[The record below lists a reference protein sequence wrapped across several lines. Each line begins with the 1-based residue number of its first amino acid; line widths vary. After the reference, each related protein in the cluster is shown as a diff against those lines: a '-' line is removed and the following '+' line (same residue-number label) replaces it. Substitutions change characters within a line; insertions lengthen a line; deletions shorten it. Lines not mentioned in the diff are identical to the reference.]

1 VNVPLHLSNINRYSS
16 YSDFIAALPQAVR
29 DTLNDRLTVNEKAAF
44 IDAVVSLAHR
54 CVQVG
59 KEAGRADTER
69 KLAQDE
75 RNDITKAVVRDII
88 ATLTEEYGA

>member
-1 VNVPLHLSNINRYSS
+1 
-16 YSDFIAALPQAVR
+16 
-29 DTLNDRLTVNEKAAF
+29 
-44 IDAVVSLAHR
+44 VSLAHR